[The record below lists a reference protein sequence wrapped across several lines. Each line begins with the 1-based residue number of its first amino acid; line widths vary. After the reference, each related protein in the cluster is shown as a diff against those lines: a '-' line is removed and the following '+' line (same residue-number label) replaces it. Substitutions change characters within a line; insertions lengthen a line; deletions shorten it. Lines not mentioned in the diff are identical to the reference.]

1 MKTHEETWEDG
12 TSKMI
17 GNLFNKADNFNKN
30 VVALET
36 SHANNTSAIVQDSKK
51 QLDQIQLQT
60 KQSAKKFDQNF
71 KRNHETV
78 FQCLS
83 Q

>member
-1 MKTHEETWEDG
+1 MKSHEETWEDG

-36 SHANNTSAIVQDSKK
+36 THAKNTAAIVQDSKK
-51 QLDQIQLQT
+51 QLEEIKSQT
-60 KQSAKKFDQNF
+60 KLSAKKFDQNF

-78 FQCLS
+78 FQCIA